1 MVVVC
6 KDGVPGS
13 ALTWDWS
20 AAPPWQKKQLG
31 ERQFSPKSAWGTIS
45 MLIQERCG
53 TWGRYFNDEAC
64 LGMVLFWPALVRPWL
79 ERNDVHY

>member
-1 MVVVC
+1 MGEVVC

-20 AAPPWQKKQLG
+20 AVPPWQKKQLG
-31 ERQFSPKSAWGTIS
+31 EGQFSPKSAWGTIS

-53 TWGRYFNDEAC
+53 TWGRYFSAEASGNGFT
-64 LGMVLFWPALVRPWL
+64 LASTGEALAG
-79 ERNDVHY
+79 EE